1 MEDQAVLL
9 TPTATPR
16 KILVLLDNLF
26 FAAKINQAAV
36 QANVQP
42 VYAKTSVRGLVI
54 ARADHP
60 TQIIV
65 DLDEAK
71 CEPLEFIA
79 QLKADNDL
87 RVIPTLGFVSH
98 VNIGLQQQARE
109 AGCDRVMARSAFDR
123 NLVALLS
130 QNS

>member
-1 MEDQAVLL
+1 MEDQATTP
-9 TPTATPR
+9 TPTAIPR

-26 FAAKINQAAV
+26 FAAKINQAALQV
-36 QANVQP
+36 NVQP
-42 VYAKTSVRGLVI
+42 VYAKTSARGLAI
-54 ARADHP
+54 ARADYP
-60 TQIIV
+60 AQIII

-87 RVIPTLGFVSH
+87 RAIPTLGFVSH
-98 VNIGLQQQARE
+98 VSIGLQQQARE
-109 AGCDRVMARSAFDR
+109 AGCDRVIARSAFDR
-123 NLVALLS
+123 NLPALLS

>member
-42 VYAKTSVRGLVI
+42 VYAKTSARGLVI

-60 TQIIV
+60 AQIII

-71 CEPLEFIA
+71 CGPLEFLA
-79 QLKADNDL
+79 LLKADNDL
-87 RVIPTLGFVSH
+87 RAIPTLGFVSH

-109 AGCDRVMARSAFDR
+109 VGCDRVMARSAFDR